1 MTTSKEYIGGNL
13 FMLPNDE
20 EGQECLRLMR
30 KYVNRKLIKTI
41 RARGRGSRTAPA
53 LANGRSARAYDQSLP
68 LEHSERLSIYMD
80 FKDDAPNH
88 LNSSYLNNQIWE
100 HKKNT
105 NRQSE
110 YIKNLEN
117 KLDVLISCVDLEK
130 LMSAMEREIAYKGRT
145 STVARDDIIRDV
157 FRLVMED

>member
-1 MTTSKEYIGGNL
+1 MFANL
-13 FMLPNDE
+13 E
-20 EGQECLRLMR
+20 Q
-30 KYVNRKLIKTI
+30 LIKTI

-110 YIKNLEN
+110 PVSYTHLT
-117 KLDVLISCVDLEK
+117 LP
-130 LMSAMEREIAYKGRT
+130 R
-145 STVARDDIIRDV
+145 
-157 FRLVMED
+157 RLRCRSRWSPYH